1 MRILRYHLVLS
12 LLMLLLF
19 PTLLPAQEGLLQE
32 EKDFA
37 FATQLADKELY
48 DLAAQQ
54 FVKFADAWPTSPR
67 APEALFNAAENYEAI
82 ASFQRAA
89 DTYLRLVM
97 SYPEAANA
105 DKAFFNRGKL
115 LAVLGDP
122 LNAALTLERI
132 RIFTPNSELI
142 PLAMVSAAEQFR
154 SAGEAQKAYS
164 AAAATIAQYS
174 DSPVRPRAFFLLAR
188 LQHDAGKPALALTEL
203 NRIGAARVEN
213 TLATQIALLRAR
225 VLSEL
230 GRYSKSDSVLEVL
243 VNSDTA
249 NDSIGAAAC
258 LLAQSLYSRGLYSKV
273 IQTTERSLQR
283 RIRPHER
290 HQLQLYQGDSWAS
303 LGDPA
308 RALSSLSRIPHDSL
322 KAQEAAKLAFRRGML
337 QKRLGEPALA
347 LPWFSQILA
356 HADSLKDITALQRL
370 ALQEQT
376 ALLLELNNP
385 GEALRSLRLLFEEL
399 PPLRDSILMQRA
411 SIVRTVLKNPV
422 SARQDYALLST
433 FYPASPLADDAAL
446 GLARCHDEAG
456 DRNVAIMAYQEF
468 LALYPASEEGSEV
481 EKRLTWLRLYQPAGS
496 PERDLWISRALLA
509 GGDSGSALAWAA
521 RRIEEDHDYQSGL
534 TILRHIL
541 ASRREGEVD
550 ESGLF
555 YLAGLAHARLAEK
568 YALEGDLTSAGLHAD
583 SLQEVNRFLT
593 SRGAADPGS
602 RTINGLAQLASWK
615 RIGRPLIRAGM
626 VDTLLAR
633 IQPSDSLAATL
644 KLEQARIWYRF
655 AADSSAH
662 WYSRAAAACTAI
674 AAAYPQPRIRLENAL
689 LHSRIL
695 SAIQLP
701 DSAIQTLRSAL
712 AGGTISAQAAEA
724 SLELAGLLE
733 KSNRAGEAAAL
744 YEDWLQTYGYAGRA
758 DSIRSRLCQIY
769 FRQRQFERARQCMS
783 RFDDGSALQELSPYL
798 DRKRNET
805 LLWLSAQAWLLQ
817 HDLPAAIQAFKE
829 YIRINPEGA
838 HRSEALLELA
848 NLYTLSGNFQAAA
861 GHLEELIAASPQD
874 SLALVA
880 LMRTAD
886 LLYDQHEF
894 REAALRYARIK
905 NAAGGA
911 VQRQAAMNEV
921 LCEYKQQNL
930 ARARQLADAFKKS
943 FKERKAEALFLYED
957 GMISL
962 ANRDFVAAEN
972 QLKELT
978 SKYRDLPEAADGE
991 MGLARLYT
999 ALNKTDE
1006 ALKILT
1012 NIPNRYTEPRIVALS
1027 YINLGEFYYENR
1039 QLENCMA
1046 AGRKALEFAPK
1057 GAEQQRAIA
1066 LLITVFDDL
1075 RLWDNAVVLLRQ
1087 YIQDYPEAEDLFNRK
1102 MQLGVFLINL
1112 KEYERGVDQLKSLL
1126 PQADAENEA
1135 EIQYWIA
1142 RAYHERGDMN
1152 QAIIEYLKVK
1162 YVCRPSKLPWGTT
1175 ALYEAGQTYAKLGNL
1190 VSARSLFEQIV
1201 REMGVGDQFG
1211 RVANERI
1218 REIDAALARQKG

>member
-1 MRILRYHLVLS
+1 MRILRYHLALS
-12 LLMLLLF
+12 LLVLLLF
-19 PTLLPAQEGLLQE
+19 NRLLPAQEGLFQE
-32 EKDFA
+32 EKDFS
-37 FATQLADKELY
+37 FAVQLAEKKLY

-54 FVKFADAWPTSPR
+54 FAKFADSWPTSPR
-67 APEALFNAAENYEAI
+67 APEALFNAAENYENIQAY
-82 ASFQRAA
+82 QRAA

-115 LAVLGDP
+115 LALLGDP
-122 LNAALTLERI
+122 LNAAFTLERI

-154 SAGEAQKAYS
+154 HAGEAQKAYS
-164 AAAATIAQYS
+164 AAAAMVARYP

-203 NRIGAARVEN
+203 NRIGSARVEN
-213 TLATQIALLRAR
+213 SLATQIALLRAR
-225 VLSEL
+225 ILSEL

-243 VNSDTA
+243 VNTDAA

-258 LLAQSLYSRGLYSKV
+258 LLAQSLYSRGLYPKV
-273 IQTTERSLQR
+273 IQVSERSLLR
-283 RIRPHER
+283 RIRPEER
-290 HQLQLYQGDSWAS
+290 NQLRLCQGDSWAS

-308 RALSSLSRIPHDSL
+308 RALDVLSRIPHDSL
-322 KAQEAAKLAFRRGML
+322 NTLEAARLAFRRGML

-356 HADSLKDITALQRL
+356 QPDNLRGMASLQRL

-376 ALLLELNNP
+376 SLLLELNNP
-385 GEALRSLRLLFEEL
+385 GEALRALRLLFEKL
-399 PPLRDSILMQRA
+399 PAHRDLILMQRA
-411 SIVRTVLKNPV
+411 TIVRTILKDPV

-456 DRNVAIMAYQEF
+456 DREAAIRAYQAY
-468 LALYPASEEGSEV
+468 LALYPAAEEAGEA

-496 PERDLWISRALLA
+496 PERDLLISQAIQA
-509 GGDSGSALAWAA
+509 GGDSQAALAWAA
-521 RRIEEDHDYQSGL
+521 QRIEKDHDYQSGL
-534 TILRHIL
+534 NILRFIL
-541 ASRREGEVD
+541 ANRREGEMD
-550 ESGLF
+550 EGRLF
-555 YLAGLAHARLAEK
+555 YLAGLAHARLADK
-568 YALEGDLTSAGLHAD
+568 FTLEGDLPRAALHAD
-583 SLQEVNRFLT
+583 SLEEVNHYLI
-593 SRGAADPGS
+593 SRGAADQGS
-602 RTINGLAQLASWK
+602 RTINRLALLASWN
-615 RIGRPLIRAGM
+615 RIERPLIRAGS

-633 IQPSDSLAATL
+633 IQPSDSLATAL
-644 KLEQARIWYRF
+644 KLEQAKIWYRF
-655 AADSSAH
+655 AADSSVH
-662 WYSRAAAACTAI
+662 WYSRAAAACAAI
-674 AAAYPQPRIRLENAL
+674 EAAHPQPRFRLENAL

-695 SAIQLP
+695 TAIQRP
-701 DSAIQTLRSAL
+701 DSAIRIIESAL
-712 AGGTISAQAAEA
+712 DGGVISAQAADA
-724 SLELAGLLE
+724 TLQLAALFE
-733 KSNRAGEAAAL
+733 KANRNDDAALL
-744 YEDWLQTYGYAGRA
+744 YEDWLHTYGYAGRA

-769 FRQRQFERARQCMS
+769 FKQRQFDRARQCMS
-783 RFDDGSALQELSPYL
+783 QYDEGSALQVLSPYL
-798 DRKRNET
+798 DRARNET

-817 HDLPAAIQAFKE
+817 RDIPAAITAFKE
-829 YIRINPEGA
+829 YIRFNPEGA
-838 HRSEALLELA
+838 HRREALLELA
-848 NLYTLSGNFQAAA
+848 DLYTLSGNPQAAA
-861 GHLEELIAASPQD
+861 GHLEELVNASPRD
-874 SLALVA
+874 SLAVVA

-886 LLYDQHEF
+886 LLYDQKQF

-905 NAAGGA
+905 SATDGAA
-911 VQRQAAMNEV
+911 QRQAALKEV
-921 LCEYKQQNL
+921 LCEYKQKNL
-930 ARARQLADAFKKS
+930 VRARQLADVFKKNY
-943 FKERKAEALFLYED
+943 KERKAEALFLYED
-957 GMISL
+957 GMICL
-962 ANRDFVAAEN
+962 ENKDFPAAEN
-972 QLKELT
+972 LFKEL
-978 SKYRDLPEAADGE
+978 SGKYRDLPEAADGE
-991 MGLARLYT
+991 MGLARLY
-999 ALNKTDE
+999 AVLNKTDE

-1012 NIPNRYTEPRIVALS
+1012 NIPNRYTEPAIVALS

-1046 AGRKALEFAPK
+1046 AGRKALESAPK

-1066 LLITVFDDL
+1066 LLVTVFDDL

-1112 KEYERGVDQLKSLL
+1112 REYERGIDQLQSLL
-1126 PQADAENEA
+1126 AQADAESEA

-1175 ALYEAGQTYAKLGNL
+1175 ALYEAGQTYVKLGNL
-1190 VSARSLFEQIV
+1190 VNARSLFQQIV